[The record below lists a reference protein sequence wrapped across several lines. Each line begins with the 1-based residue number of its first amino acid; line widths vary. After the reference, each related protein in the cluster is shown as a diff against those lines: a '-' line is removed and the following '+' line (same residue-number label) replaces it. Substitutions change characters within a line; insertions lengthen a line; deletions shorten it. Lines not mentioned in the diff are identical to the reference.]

1 MPWPASSSSGID
13 QAPLRS
19 AAAWHYSGAAGSAIF
34 GRYLDQGR
42 ESRLMAGPVADGAAE
57 FEAKLAS
64 FVRDNRLYGAA
75 AGVVH
80 GDEVAWS
87 GGAGF
92 ADMAAGRQSGED
104 VLYRVA
110 SITKTFTGTAIMQ
123 LRDAGKL
130 DLDDPVVKWV
140 PELADCATPETI
152 GAVTIRRLLSH
163 ESGLV
168 SEPPGTDF
176 MAERPSYEGMA
187 ARNFERVSEIYTA
200 VPPNTQLKYCNLGYQ
215 MLGEIVSRISETPY
229 PRYVAEQI
237 LAPLGMA
244 STGFEPLVTELA
256 SRCAV
261 GYSGRAFSD
270 ELAFAP
276 SMPLLW
282 AEGGLWSTVSD
293 LARWLSFQLDAHPGV
308 DADTA
313 HAESPVLAAAT
324 RREMHKPRYLSD
336 EEWSSAWG
344 ISWYSVRKDDVTWV
358 QHSGGLPGF
367 ESNACFDR
375 KSRVGA
381 VMLVNGGADAATM
394 AMSLAARAR
403 ELAAAAAPQLN
414 PPAPTPADLLPLLGV
429 YAPVDMSLLLR
440 IEWRDGKL
448 AIVEGSGPGE
458 TVPLERGSKPGSFV
472 VAPGFRQS
480 GEPVVFA
487 RRDDGAVTSML
498 IGAGSL
504 VRLDPVS

>member
-1 MPWPASSSSGID
+1 M
-13 QAPLRS
+13 
-19 AAAWHYSGAAGSAIF
+19 AGS
-34 GRYLDQGR
+34 
-42 ESRLMAGPVADGAAE
+42 VADGAAE

-64 FVRDNRLYGAA
+64 FVRENRLYGAA

-80 GDEVAWS
+80 GDELAWS

-92 ADMAAGRQSGED
+92 ADMAAGRPAGRD

-130 DLDDPVVKWV
+130 DLDDPVIKWV
-140 PELADCATPETI
+140 PELAGSATPQTI
-152 GAVTIRRLLSH
+152 GGVTIRRLLSH

-176 MAERPSYEGMA
+176 MAGQPSYQGVA
-187 ARNFERVSEIYTA
+187 ARNLERVSEIFTA

-215 MLGEIVSRISETPY
+215 LLGEIVSRITGTPY
-229 PRYVAEQI
+229 PQYVAERI
-237 LAPLGMA
+237 LTPLGMA
-244 STGFEPLVTELA
+244 STGFEPLAPELA
-256 SRCAV
+256 SRRAA
-261 GYSGRAFSD
+261 GYAGRAFSD
-270 ELAFAP
+270 ELAIAP

-293 LARWLSFQLDAHPGV
+293 LARWLSFQIAAHPGV
-308 DADTA
+308 SADSA
-313 HAESPVLAAAT
+313 QAESPVLGAAT

-344 ISWYSVRKDDVTWV
+344 ISWYSARKDDVTWV

-367 ESNACFDR
+367 GSNACFDR
-375 KSRVGA
+375 GSRVGA
-381 VMLVNGGADAATM
+381 IALVNGGADAANL

-403 ELAAAAAPQLN
+403 ELAAAAAPPLTA
-414 PPAPTPADLLPLLGV
+414 PAPTPADLRPLLGV
-429 YAPVDMSLLLR
+429 YAPADMSFLVR
-440 IEWRDGKL
+440 VEWRDGKL
-448 AIVEGSGPGE
+448 TIVEGSGPGE
-458 TVPLERGSKPGSFV
+458 TVPLERGSEPGSFLA
-472 VAPGFRQS
+472 APGFRQS
-480 GEPVVFA
+480 GEPVVF
-487 RRDDGAVTSML
+487 RRRADGAVTSML
-498 IGAGSL
+498 IGVGSL